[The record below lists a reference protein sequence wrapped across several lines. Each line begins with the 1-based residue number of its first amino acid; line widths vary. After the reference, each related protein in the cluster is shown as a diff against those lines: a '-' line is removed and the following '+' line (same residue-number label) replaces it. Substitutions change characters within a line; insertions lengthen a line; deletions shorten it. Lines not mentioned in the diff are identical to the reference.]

1 MIRLTPRPGVS
12 PIGVEALSILLDDLF
27 SSATVDTD
35 EGESQRGTHVT
46 MLQRIG
52 APEEIVSRRSNL
64 EAALVTIEE
73 PDLGEEA
80 YISFLYFP
88 GEEIIIGFS
97 GHTHEQQ
104 GTRVAQKL
112 ASELGYT
119 ATRD

>member
-1 MIRLTPRPGVS
+1 M
-12 PIGVEALSILLDDLF
+12 LLDDLF
-27 SSATVDTD
+27 AYVTVDRD
-35 EGESQRGTHVT
+35 EGESQRSTHVAT
-46 MLQRIG
+46 LQRIG
-52 APEEIVSRRSNL
+52 APEEIVSRRSKL

-104 GTRVAQKL
+104 GTQLRRSWRQNW
-112 ASELGYT
+112 
-119 ATRD
+119 ATLQQAVREMA